1 MNFEIIVILY
11 GNQCSHHLFTVIT
24 NTVHYTLNTT
34 QKNTE
39 AFELHEMK
47 SFLRNYY
54 LFKQESNSTAS
65 YRTQVSLLC

>member
-1 MNFEIIVILY
+1 MNLEIIVIMY

-34 QKNTE
+34 QKDTE

-47 SFLRNYY
+47 SFLRNY
-54 LFKQESNSTAS
+54 
-65 YRTQVSLLC
+65 